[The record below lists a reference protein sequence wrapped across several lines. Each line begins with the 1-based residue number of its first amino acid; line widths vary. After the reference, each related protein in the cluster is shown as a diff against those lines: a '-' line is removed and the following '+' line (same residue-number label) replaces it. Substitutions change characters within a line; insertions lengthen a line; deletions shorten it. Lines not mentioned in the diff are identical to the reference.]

1 MSADSSQQISDRIA
15 HRISD
20 QPSDRIS
27 DQTSADTHDRTFAGH
42 VAVVTGAGSGIGR
55 AVALAFARSGAH
67 VLGVGRRE
75 APLKETAALHPG
87 IDVLAMDI
95 RGPGAPAEVIATA
108 VRRWGRVDH
117 LVNNAGA
124 TAVMPLADTDERTV
138 RDLLD
143 LNVVAPSLLAHAALP
158 HLRETSGTIVNLS
171 STYGHRPM
179 AGGAHYAA
187 TKAAVEQLTR
197 SWALELAGQGVRV
210 NAIAPGPTRTDV
222 MLHAGLTP
230 EAADDMYAYERDRI
244 PTHHIASADEVAHWV
259 LRMAEPA
266 GRHATG
272 QVVTVDGGL
281 ELV

>member
-1 MSADSSQQISDRIA
+1 MSVD
-15 HRISD
+15 H
-20 QPSDRIS
+20 
-27 DQTSADTHDRTFAGH
+27 SALTFAGH

-55 AVALAFARSGAH
+55 ATAVAFAEAGAQ

-75 APLKETAALHPG
+75 APLKETAALHSRIG
-87 IDVLAMDI
+87 VLAIDVCAD
-95 RGPGAPAEVIATA
+95 GAPAEVIRTA
-108 VRRWGRVDH
+108 VRRWGRIDH

-124 TAVMPLADTDERTV
+124 TAVMRLADTDERTV
-138 RDLLD
+138 TNLLA

-158 HLRETSGTIVNLS
+158 HLRETSGTIINLS

-179 AGGAHYAA
+179 PGGAHYAA

-197 SWALELAGQGVRV
+197 SWALELAEEGVRV
-210 NAIAPGPTRTDV
+210 NAVAPGPTRTDV

-230 EAADDMYAYERDRI
+230 ETADDMYAYERDRI
-244 PTHHIASADEVAHWV
+244 PTHRIASPEEIAHWV
-259 LRMAEPA
+259 LRMADPA